1 MQRPYTMGF
10 LLRRRFLVIVIGNS
24 NGERSRTMKVT
35 ELTIKKL
42 QEGLIK
48 KEFSARE
55 VVDRFI
61 ERVEKY
67 DGEINSF
74 ITRTF
79 DQARTDAD
87 GADRKITDYG
97 KDVFAELPLLG
108 VPIAHKDLYLTKGVR
123 TTAASKVLEN
133 YIPQYSATSVSR
145 LLGAGAI
152 VLGKLNCD
160 AWGHGSSGENS
171 DFGPTRNPWD
181 QSFVPGGSSSGSAAA
196 VVSGFALAATGTD
209 TGGSIRLPASF
220 CGVVGLKPTYGRVSR
235 YGVVAMASSLDS
247 MGHMARTVEDAAR
260 ILKITAGRDE
270 HDATSSN
277 NPIPDYEDKQKGGVK
292 GLRVG
297 IPKEYLA
304 PGISGEI
311 IKAVKSAAEVL
322 ENAGAHVFEVSLTHT
337 EYGISAYYILMA
349 SEVSSNLSRYDG
361 VRYGNDR
368 SLFGPE
374 AKRRIMLGTYSLS
387 KGYAD
392 KYYNQADRVRGLIKS
407 DFINVFEK
415 VDILLAPVSPTP
427 PFRLGEKSDD
437 PLEMYL
443 SDVLTVGVNLA
454 GLPALALPCGFTTG
468 GLPVGM
474 QFIGKEFDEST
485 LFQAGAAFQNLTDF
499 HRRKPTL

>member
-1 MQRPYTMGF
+1 MD
-10 LLRRRFLVIVIGNS
+10 
-24 NGERSRTMKVT
+24 VT

-42 QEGLIK
+42 HEGLLR

-55 VVDRFI
+55 VIDQFI
-61 ERVEKY
+61 ERIEKY

-79 DQARTDAD
+79 DGARADAD
-87 GADRKITDYG
+87 KADKKIADYG
-97 KDVFAELPLLG
+97 EQVFKEFPLLG
-108 VPIAHKDLYLTKGVR
+108 VPIAHKDLYLTQGIR

-133 YIPQYSATSVSR
+133 YIPQYSSTSVVR
-145 LLGAGAI
+145 LEKAGAI

-181 QSFVPGGSSSGSAAA
+181 TNFVPGGSSSGSGASVAA
-196 VVSGFALAATGTD
+196 GFALAATGTD

-220 CGVVGLKPTYGRVSR
+220 CSVVGVKPTYGRVSR

-247 MGHMARTVEDAAR
+247 MCHMARTVEDAAM
-260 ILKITAGRDE
+260 ILKITAGKDE

-277 NPIPDYEDKQKGGVK
+277 VPVPNYLKDSNKGVR
-292 GLRVG
+292 GLRIG
-297 IPKEYLA
+297 LPKEYFGEGL
-304 PGISGEI
+304 SGEI
-311 IKAVKSAAEVL
+311 RDVVLAAAKKL
-322 ENAGAHVFEVSLTHT
+322 EKEGAEIVDVSLPST
-337 EYGISAYYILMA
+337 EYGISSYYILMA

-361 VRYGNDR
+361 VRYGKDR
-368 SLFGPE
+368 SFFGPE

-392 KYYNQADRVRGLIKS
+392 KYYNQADKARNLIKD
-407 DFINVFEK
+407 DFVKVFES
-415 VDILLAPVSPTP
+415 VDILLSPISPTP

-437 PLEMYL
+437 PLKMYL

-454 GLPALALPCGFTTG
+454 GLPALALPCGFTTE
-468 GLPVGM
+468 GLPIGM
-474 QFIGKEFDEST
+474 QFIGKEFDEAT
-485 LFQAGAAFQNLTDF
+485 LFQGGAAFQTVTDF
-499 HRRKPTL
+499 HTRNPKL